1 MITSFPEIKRPL
13 KVVTFLQGKDPQ
25 DIYIHIQ
32 GSSVTV
38 TRVTQTIS
46 PKAENNVPPLP
57 AIAGPVSGFEL
68 TPITWGEALV
78 LRDVNWNPN
87 MTLEK
92 KQVDGQDKTTF
103 WGSIGSLI

>member
-1 MITSFPEIKRPL
+1 M
-13 KVVTFLQGKDPQ
+13 TFLQGKDPQ

-57 AIAGPVSGFEL
+57 AIAGPVSRGATGFEA

-78 LRDVNWNPN
+78 LRGVNWNPK

-103 WGSIGSLI
+103 RYF